1 MHGRTGNGSGNGR
14 RELLVR
20 TGVAGAGALTAT
32 ALGASAVR
40 AAGDEHQLGP
50 VGSWL
55 VTVQSAGSV
64 TVHALAAFTADG
76 VLIESDPVDMK
87 TTAGMGEWQRS
98 PDQTFRIT
106 FCKLV
111 GDVEGR
117 LLKVNITATLSLD
130 TENTFSG
137 SGTEIVEQ
145 FPGGGVVFQANQT
158 VQGVRIAL
166 V

>member
-1 MHGRTGNGSGNGR
+1 MDQRIGR
-14 RELLVR
+14 RELLAR

-32 ALGASAVR
+32 ALGAPAAR

-64 TVHALAAFTADG
+64 TVYALAAFTADG
-76 VLIESDPVDMK
+76 VLIESDPVDAK
-87 TTAGMGEWQRS
+87 TTAGIGEWKRS
-98 PDQTFRIT
+98 PDDTFRII

-111 GDVEGR
+111 SDAQGR
-117 LLKVNITATLSLD
+117 LLKVNITATLALD
-130 TENTFSG
+130 AENTFSG
-137 SGTEIVEQ
+137 LGTEIVEQ

-166 V
+166 I

>member
-1 MHGRTGNGSGNGR
+1 MHPRIGR

-20 TGVAGAGALTAT
+20 SGVAGAGALTAA
-32 ALGASAVR
+32 ALSSPAAR
-40 AAGDEHQLGP
+40 AAGNEHEHEL

-64 TVHALAAFTADG
+64 TVYALAAFTADG
-76 VLIESDPVDMK
+76 VVVESDPGDTK
-87 TTAGMGEWQRS
+87 TTAGIGEWRAS
-98 PDQTFRIT
+98 PDQTFRML
-106 FCKLV
+106 FNKLGSDNQ
-111 GDVEGR
+111 GD
-117 LLKVNITATLSLD
+117 LLKVTITATLSLD
-130 TENTFSG
+130 TENKFSG